1 MSNTKKDSM
10 NGLATEHTV
19 RYVSPF
25 DFALFFLYSA
35 VVAVLE
41 MLSVNSQRT
50 SLQYRVGKRFY
61 CVLDDW
67 GDYLFYQPFEKLLNH

>member
-1 MSNTKKDSM
+1 M
-10 NGLATEHTV
+10 NGLATKHTV
-19 RYVSPF
+19 QDVSPF